1 MFPLWI
7 NDIQNYFIEL
17 GPAVMAAAPY
27 LPHIF
32 TRLSSIIV
40 SNTFR
45 LLLLFYN
52 IGLGL

>member
-1 MFPLWI
+1 MFLLWI
-7 NDIQNYFIEL
+7 NDIQNYFIKL
-17 GPAVMAAAPY
+17 GPAVMAAPY

-40 SNTFR
+40 SNTFP
-45 LLLLFYN
+45 LLLLFNN